1 MNTKKRN
8 LGIFILSVV
17 ANYLSVFEQENDM
30 ISSFLYKG
38 NFVSS
43 MWEMEWR
50 DGKLDKQE
58 GNCERNQCFFF
69 FSFPSF
75 FRDIKDATERSS
87 RYWRGW

>member
-58 GNCERNQCFFF
+58 DRK
-69 FSFPSF
+69 SVV
-75 FRDIKDATERSS
+75 
-87 RYWRGW
+87 